1 MIGVTMAVI
10 TMGNVLISGTGA
22 SSGKADTDSTT
33 YISANWCYWDGGW

>member
-33 YISANWCYWDGGW
+33 YISAN